1 MKPILF
7 NTDMVRAILEDRK
20 TVTRRCI
27 KRTIIMCKER
37 SETLIHDERYLFDF
51 VLDAYINSHSR
62 YKKGDILYVR
72 ETWNQLARVDEDG
85 YTHYDELGYVYK
97 ADKTQPDLY
106 DDDGI
111 YLDDT
116 HRKWKPS
123 IHMPKEAARLFL
135 RVTDVRVERL
145 HDIDARELQKEGLNN
160 YCCLHCAYEGMCKEF
175 AEFGQCFY
183 VHNFVYLWNSM
194 IKKSELNQYGWDA
207 NPWVFVYE
215 FEKISKKE
223 AIREE

>member
-7 NTDMVRAILEDRK
+7 NTEMVRAILEDRK

-51 VLDAYINSHSR
+51 VLDAYIDSHSR

-85 YTHYDELGYVYK
+85 CTHYDKLFYVYK

-106 DDDGI
+106 DDDGF

-116 HRKWKPS
+116 HRKWKSS

-145 HDIDARELQKEGLNN
+145 QDITYDQMKKEGLE
-160 YCCLHCAYEGMCKEF
+160 CRVCAYLGCCDEF
-175 AEFGQCFY
+175 ASARICNLKNRFIP
-183 VHNFVYLWNSM
+183 LWNST
-194 IKKSELNQYGWDA
+194 IEKSELDLYGWDA

-215 FEKISKKE
+215 FEKISKEE
-223 AIREE
+223 AIREGKNI